1 MRVSGESFC
10 LFAQVYLILSFIL
23 PLVGFIKKIDKMH
36 HKGST
41 HRSTELNKVATA
53 GSDGN
58 SSIGKGEREV
68 VGRAVHVPNRL
79 LWMDDKENPI
89 PIRYAFERDLPA
101 DYRSSFEAQVKIYTD
116 QTCLTFEKVELPAE
130 DKVVEWCSF
139 KMVKRKQDRLLYLMS
154 REGGASPT
162 GINSNGPRCEQLLHF
177 PAGYRKEN
185 YFLIAGSLGL
195 MEPFN
200 RPDFKNYVSLNLENF
215 EKLGD
220 LGFLRAVFKCLGKAI
235 ALPIPFDGMSVM
247 LMNPDWYSREG
258 NRPVFVTMDPK
269 QQYLLDYRHR
279 GQLPPSFFD
288 ILTVN
293 TLYKCATSW
302 ESSCKAS
309 GKETPK
315 CKNYGYVTKDC
326 TCRCAPSFSGKTC
339 EDRTGDH
346 LPYPTQNGAFSI
358 KIKDDGRYDLGKLLP
373 LKTASLPEAHP
384 DFKYN
389 VFVLVKI
396 RPTKR
401 DLLPSI
407 RTFLPFREVGGLL
420 VQLADK
426 IISRIDQLD
435 CEKAMRL
442 LWGSINV
449 DGHRRLA
456 CECTSVLAT
465 NEPEENSRVLRG
477 RRPNMTITLVNNLGL
492 DFRRELFTVET
503 SKLVLIAEFHPAPN
517 FKSEQSYKEN
527 NKQNNTTP
535 IIPVGNGTAEAAAM
549 KGVGGS
555 NPTAVIVG
563 VVTAALLFLLCLLL
577 CLLKRRKQKKKEEL
591 GEEEEEAEKSGSSS
605 ESDD

>member
-1 MRVSGESFC
+1 
-10 LFAQVYLILSFIL
+10 
-23 PLVGFIKKIDKMH
+23 MH
-36 HKGST
+36 DTGSA
-41 HRSTELNKVATA
+41 HRSSALYKVATTS
-53 GSDGN
+53 SDGN
-58 SSIGKGEREV
+58 SSIAKGQWKV
-68 VGRAVHVPNRL
+68 SGRAVHVPNRL

-89 PIRYAFERDLPA
+89 PIKYAFERDLPA

-116 QTCLTFEKVELPAE
+116 QTCLTFEKMKLPPE

-139 KMVKRKQDRLLYLMS
+139 QMVEKKDQRLLYLMS

-162 GINSNGPRCEQLLHF
+162 GIKSNGPRCEQLLYF

-185 YFLIAGSLGL
+185 YFLLAGSLGL

-200 RPDFKNYVSLNLENF
+200 RPDFKNYVSSNLENF

-220 LGFLRAVFKCLGKAI
+220 RGFLRAVFKCLGKAI

-258 NRPVFVTMDPK
+258 NRPVFVAMDPK

-293 TLYKCATSW
+293 TLYKCMSSW

-309 GKETPK
+309 GKEAPK

-326 TCRCAPSFSGKTC
+326 TCRCAPSFSGETC
-339 EDRTGDH
+339 EKRTGDH

-358 KIKDDGRYDLGKLLP
+358 EITDDGKYDLGKLLS
-373 LKTASLPEAHP
+373 LKTASVPGAHP

-389 VFVLVKI
+389 VFVLVKV
-396 RPTKR
+396 RPTER
-401 DLLPSI
+401 DQLPSI
-407 RTFLPFREVGGLL
+407 RVFLPFREVGALL
-420 VQLADK
+420 EAKADK
-426 IISRIDQLD
+426 FISRIDQLD

-442 LWGSINV
+442 LWGSINA

-456 CECTSVLAT
+456 CECTSVLAS
-465 NEPEENSRVLRG
+465 NEPEENSRVIRG
-477 RRPNMTITLVNNLGL
+477 RRSNMTITLVNNFGL
-492 DFRRELFTVET
+492 DFRSEEFTVKT
-503 SKLVLIAEFHPAPN
+503 SKLVLLAEFHPAPN
-517 FKSEQSYKEN
+517 FKNEKSNKQN

-535 IIPVGNGTAEAAAM
+535 LIPRGNGTAEAAAM

-555 NPTAVIVG
+555 DPTAVIVG

-577 CLLKRRKQKKKEEL
+577 CLLKRRKKKKKEEL
-591 GEEEEEAEKSGSSS
+591 GEEEEEAEKSGSDS